1 LWLFLSGSDVPQPL
15 LPCIPWEH
23 SVVSGI
29 LHPLHE
35 GTCSRFHPAASSD
48 THHISELLDLKKDY
62 SAIADRVCKE
72 EKKNIESAYK
82 NIYDSYNDKYKT
94 VSNLKI
100 SKFTASIAD
109 TSFRVDSDDGCPV
122 IKVSIKLGYTYKIQ
136 YSGSDKANDK
146 NNNNNSAY
154 IYYKYEDGKWKINS
168 MYLGFGFY

>member
-1 LWLFLSGSDVPQPL
+1 MQ
-15 LPCIPWEH
+15 
-23 SVVSGI
+23 
-29 LHPLHE
+29 
-35 GTCSRFHPAASSD
+35 R
-48 THHISELLDLKKDY
+48 K
-62 SAIADRVCKE
+62 
-72 EKKNIESAYK
+72 KKNIESAYK

-94 VSNLKI
+94 VSDLKI

-109 TSFRVDSDDGCPV
+109 TSFRVDSDDGCPM

-146 NNNNNSAY
+146 NNSNNSAY

>member
-1 LWLFLSGSDVPQPL
+1 MMRVYICPDCGWMRM
-15 LPCIPWEH
+15 
-23 SVVSGI
+23 VSRRKNVECYKCGVQ
-29 LHPLHE
+29 
-35 GTCSRFHPAASSD
+35 A
-48 THHISELLDLKKDY
+48 KKDY

-94 VSNLKI
+94 VSDLKI